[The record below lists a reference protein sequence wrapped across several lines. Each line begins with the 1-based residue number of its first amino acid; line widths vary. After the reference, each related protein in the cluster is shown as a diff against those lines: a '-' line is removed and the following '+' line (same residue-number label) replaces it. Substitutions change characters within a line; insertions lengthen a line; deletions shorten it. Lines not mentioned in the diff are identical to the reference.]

1 MKNKVISLQF
11 VVMHRLSF
19 KLSVLSSLKNQIELS
34 LKIGLN
40 TVKKNSFGKQFLED

>member
-19 KLSVLSSLKNQIELS
+19 KLSVLSSLKNQIE
-34 LKIGLN
+34 N
-40 TVKKNSFGKQFLED
+40 RTEYCKKK